1 MRLEMSSDLE
11 AVYRGNNHNISRES
25 RLFATKT
32 ARSIAEI
39 QQSVNN
45 MADVL
50 VFLEVLGYDDK
61 IAQKNGFD
69 SIDNLAKYV
78 YNFIDIF
85 DDGHQDAAKSFEVP
99 IPSTWHRLAESLSVL
114 LPWLGS
120 FLLLFMTGVS
130 LWMAWGLPSD
140 VTIAFVAGVFLGL
153 VISEGLVQNF
163 NRLFS
168 FYYSQSNIGEV
179 KRSIRRSYV
188 LAAVILGGAITAIY
202 IASISTNIP
211 FYLAT
216 ITVISTVT
224 ISLHRISYVIV
235 YALKKLNHIAISYSI
250 AFGTLL
256 ALFFL
261 MPTSIISDTTL
272 RYFVSLGSAFSV
284 LGGFGIYHHYRI
296 ISQSSISIVAKGA
309 PHFYNPLS
317 INDNTIVS
325 RFSVQLW
332 ECLPYS
338 LYGALYFVLL
348 FADRVISW
356 IFNPVRVTATNG
368 TVLPMSFNSI
378 YHIGADLA
386 MLVIFPAAI
395 LQFFIMS
402 PIHALVYNRAVHL
415 KIEENH
421 KIDLFL
427 RHTYRKMITISVAI
441 SLIMAITLNL
451 LAPLMMSYVGGSLV
465 SIRILGFASAG
476 AVFLTIF
483 AGNGLFLLFLNKAKT
498 LAMISI
504 AAALVVTICGVS
516 IARATGFQ
524 NTVLAYVVA
533 TALAALLSTIAIA
546 KTMENG
552 SSQIFS
558 RFV

>member
-1 MRLEMSSDLE
+1 
-11 AVYRGNNHNISRES
+11 
-25 RLFATKT
+25 
-32 ARSIAEI
+32 
-39 QQSVNN
+39 
-45 MADVL
+45 VL

-69 SIDNLAKYV
+69 SINDLAKYV
-78 YNFIDIF
+78 YNFIDLF

-99 IPSTWHRLAESLSVL
+99 MPSTGHRLAESLTTL

-120 FLLLFMTGVS
+120 LVLLFVTGVS

-140 VTIAFVAGVFLGL
+140 VTIAFVAGVFFGL
-153 VISEGLVQNF
+153 VITEGLVQNF

-179 KRSIRRSYV
+179 KRSIKRSYV
-188 LAAVILGGAITAIY
+188 LAAVILGGATTAIY
-202 IASISTNIP
+202 IASIFANIP
-211 FYLAT
+211 FYLTT

-224 ISLHRISYVIV
+224 ISFHRISYVIV
-235 YALKKLNHIAISYSI
+235 YALKKLNHIAISYSV
-250 AFGTLL
+250 AFATLL

-261 MPTSIISDTTL
+261 LPTSIISDTTL

-284 LGGFGIYHHYRI
+284 LAGFGMYHHYRI
-296 ISQSSISIVAKGA
+296 MSQSSISIVAKGA

-338 LYGALYFVLL
+338 LYGTLYFVLI

-356 IFNPVRVTATNG
+356 LFNPVRVTATNG
-368 TVLPMSFNSI
+368 TVLPMSFNPV

-395 LQFFIMS
+395 LQFFMMS
-402 PIHALVYNRAVHL
+402 PIHSLVHNRAVHL
-415 KIEENH
+415 RIEENR
-421 KIDLFL
+421 KIDMFL
-427 RHTYRKMITISVAI
+427 RRTYRKMITISVVV
-441 SLIMAITLNL
+441 SVVVAITLNL
-451 LAPLMMSYVGGSLV
+451 LAPPIMSYIGGSHI

-483 AGNGLFLLFLNKAKT
+483 AGNSLFLMFLNKAKT
-498 LAMISI
+498 LALISI
-504 AAALVVTICGVS
+504 APALIVTICGVA
-516 IARATGFQ
+516 IANATGFQ
-524 NTVLAYVVA
+524 NAVLAYVAA
-533 TALAALLSTIAIA
+533 TAVAALLSTIATA
-546 KTMENG
+546 KAMANG
-552 SSQIFS
+552 SSRIFS